1 MNIYKKTSSL
11 FSIFVSLISHT
22 HTHRHTHPH
31 THTHTHTHTSIFK
44 CMKKITSTMFDNV
57 IKYIIYFM
65 KFWFIKF
72 IFFNN
77 GQLTLVHYTIHLLG
91 MNYLNQKYFQI
102 KIIVV

>member
-1 MNIYKKTSSL
+1 MNIYKKTSYL

-22 HTHRHTHPH
+22 N
-31 THTHTHTHTSIFK
+31 THTHTHTHIYIQ
-44 CMKKITSTMFDNV
+44 MYEKITSTMFNNV

-91 MNYLNQKYFQI
+91 MNYLN
-102 KIIVV
+102 